1 MNLVI
6 DQKFTADFVVTPKV
20 HSNFIS
26 TFLDQHALHTDQV
39 YAQSFGFEGI
49 VMHGNILNGF
59 LSYFVGEIL
68 PLPDVMILRQEIKFS
83 HPVYLNDRIVLEAQ
97 VKEIH
102 ESVQVAALGFRFMNA
117 AGNTVAKGRVEVCS
131 LSDRRKGQN

>member
-6 DQKFTADFVVTPKV
+6 DQKFTTNFVVTPQV
-20 HSNFIS
+20 HSGFIA
-26 TFLDQHALHTDQV
+26 TFFDQHALHTDQA
-39 YAQSFGFEGI
+39 YAQSFGFEGV

-68 PLPDVMILRQEIKFS
+68 PLADVMILRQEIKFS
-83 HPVYLNDRIVLEAQ
+83 HPVYLDDQIVLEAE
-97 VKEIH
+97 VKEVH

-131 LSDRRKGQN
+131 LSDRRKGGN